1 MEMGGYAGNVLHID
15 LTKSKVERE
24 PLDPELAKSFVGGF
38 GVNVKFAYDLIKPEI
53 DPLSQEN
60 VIIIGVGPLV
70 GTIAPGSSRVFVV
83 AKFPINNTIGWAGA
97 GGMSFGCMFK
107 NAGYDHVIVKGR
119 AARPVFLKIFDDDVE
134 ICDAEGLWGR
144 GIEKTCDELWKKFGR
159 PAGIVSIGQA
169 GENLVKFAMAYI
181 DKTSTLGRGGF
192 GAVMGSKNL
201 KAIIAR
207 GTKGVRVSDSR
218 KFMRLCNEL
227 IERIKDY
234 PRLKEW
240 QELGLMV
247 SLPFLPREL
256 YLEKLKKDR
265 ICCTSC
271 PIGDKDV
278 IQIKEGEFKGLTTYT
293 SSVVNTVMPMLWGLP
308 YDEAVKCIALLDDY
322 GMDMFEFFAVL
333 DFVNRLCD
341 HEIVTGEHLESKIE
355 YNIKSLAEWAKK
367 IAYREGFGDVLAG
380 GLRGIIEMFGKQ
392 SEKFAPP
399 MAKGL
404 IAYVGPKGPVTWE
417 RFGTMELHQILSPRG
432 SHVASGGSPTY
443 FSVRPLEDF
452 TTHFD
457 RMGIP
462 EDAVKRI
469 LPEPHDWPW
478 AVQTGLVSP
487 EEKMGLNVGRLTR
500 YSEDWFTALASLGV
514 CGRAQ
519 INRFYYAKLLA
530 ELYSAA
536 TGIEVDKK
544 ELMRRA
550 ERVWNLLKATNV
562 REGFSRKDD
571 KLPESWFEK
580 PRFMDYTRKVEITK
594 EIANKFLDDYYKERG
609 WDVKKGIPT
618 REKLLDLGLKNVA
631 EDLEKLG
638 IL

>member
-1 MEMGGYAGNVLHID
+1 MEMGGYAGKVLHVD
-15 LTKSKVERE
+15 LTKNEIKRE
-24 PLDPELAKSFVGGF
+24 PLDPELVKSFIGGF
-38 GVNVKFAYDLIKPEI
+38 GVNVKFAYDLIKPGI
-53 DPLSQEN
+53 DPLCPEN

-70 GTIAPGSSRVFVV
+70 GTIAPGSSRVYAV
-83 AKFPINNTIGWAGA
+83 AKFPINNTIGWAGG
-97 GGMSFGCMFK
+97 GGMSFGCMLK
-107 NAGYDHVIVKGR
+107 NAGYDHVIIKGR
-119 AARPVFLKIFDDDVE
+119 AAKPVFLKMFDDDVE
-134 ICDAEGLWGR
+134 ICDAEGFWGR
-144 GIEKTCDELWKKFGR
+144 AIEQTCDELWKKLGR
-159 PAGIVSIGQA
+159 PAGMISIGQA

-207 GTKGVRVSDSR
+207 GTKGVRVSDSK
-218 KFMRLCNEL
+218 KFMRLCEEL
-227 IERIKDY
+227 FERIKKY

-240 QELGLMV
+240 QELGLLV
-247 SLPFLPREL
+247 SLPFLPKEL
-256 YLEKLKKDR
+256 YLEKLKKGR

-278 IQIKEGEFKGLTTYT
+278 IQIKEGKFKGLTTYT
-293 SSVVNTVMPMLWGLP
+293 SSVVNMVMPMLWGLP
-308 YDEAVKCIALLDDY
+308 YDKAVKCIALLDDY

-333 DFVNRLCD
+333 DFVNKLHD
-341 HEIVTGEHLESKIE
+341 DGIVTKEHLESKIE
-355 YNIKSLAEWAKK
+355 YDVKSLTEWAKK
-367 IAYREGFGDVLAG
+367 IAYREGFGDVLAE
-380 GLRGIIEMFGKQ
+380 GLRGITEKFGKG

-404 IAYVGPKGPVTWE
+404 NVYVGPKGPLTWE
-417 RFGTMELHQILSPRG
+417 RFGTMELDQILSPRG
-432 SHVASGGSPTY
+432 SHVGSGGSPTY
-443 FSVRPLEDF
+443 FVVRPLEQF
-452 TTHFD
+452 ITHFD

-469 LPEPHDWPW
+469 LPEPRDWPW
-478 AVQTGLVSP
+478 GVQTGLVSP

-500 YSEDWFTALASLGV
+500 YSEDWFTVLASLGI
-514 CGRAQ
+514 CARAQ
-519 INRFYYAKLLA
+519 INRFYYIKLLA

-536 TGIEVDKK
+536 TGIEIDRK

-550 ERVWNLLKATNV
+550 ERVWNWLKAANV

-580 PRFMDYTRKVEITK
+580 PAFMDYTGKVEITK
-594 EIANKFLDDYYKERG
+594 EIADKFLDYYYDERG
-609 WDVKKGIPT
+609 WDVEKGVPT

-631 EDLEKLG
+631 EDLERL
-638 IL
+638 